1 LRALTTSIPVN
12 EVIPPTTDLTR
23 LDADLAATE
32 PATVTEQV
40 PTLIAQGTA
49 DVTVPITATNALVS
63 ALCAKG
69 TPITYDTYAGADHR
83 GSVAASLSDVQQFV
97 ATRLAGK
104 RPATTC

>member
-1 LRALTTSIPVN
+1 VAPSIPVN
-12 EVIPPTTDLTR
+12 EVIPPTADLTR

-32 PATVTEQV
+32 PATVTEHV

-49 DVTVPITATNALVS
+49 DTTVPQTATNALVS

-83 GSVAASLSDVQQFV
+83 GSVAASLADVQAFV
-97 ATRLAGK
+97 TDRLAGK
-104 RPATTC
+104 RPTTTC